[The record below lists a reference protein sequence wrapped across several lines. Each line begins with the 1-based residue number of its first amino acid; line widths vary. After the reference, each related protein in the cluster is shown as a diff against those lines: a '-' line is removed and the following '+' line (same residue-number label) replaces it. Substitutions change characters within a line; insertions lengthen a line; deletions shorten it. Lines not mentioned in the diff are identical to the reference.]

1 MTDANAA
8 AEIACLSVT
17 ELTARYRDGSLS
29 PREALAAVLER
40 IDAFNGDVNAFRFV
54 DRVGAMAAAEA
65 SEGRWMEG
73 APLGPLDGV
82 PASVKDIVPVKGWS
96 TTYGSGVLAESGT
109 ARDDAPAVARLREAG
124 AILLGLTNTPEIG
137 WKGVTDSPAHGI
149 TRNPWN
155 LDRTPGGSSGG
166 AAAACA
172 LGMGALHIGTDG
184 GGSVRIPAAFTGVF
198 GIKASF
204 GRVPVY
210 PASAF
215 GTLSHVGPLTRCV
228 ADAAL
233 MLNVL
238 TRPDVRDWYALPD
251 ERHDYTAGLENGVKG
266 LKIAF
271 SPTLGYAAVD
281 PEIAA
286 LVRKAV
292 AALADRGAEVVQTDP
307 GFDCPQEM
315 FHHLWFPGAAFR
327 TRHLT
332 DAQRAQLDPGL
343 QEIIEQSK
351 PWGLTDYLE
360 ATQARAAFGMHM
372 RKFHET
378 YDLLVTPTLP
388 IAAFTAGEEVADA
401 TQTRWTD
408 WAAFTYPFNLTQQPA
423 ASICC
428 GFTSDGLPAGL
439 QIVGRMHDEITVLR
453 GARAYETINPPVMPT
468 EPMHGR

>member
-1 MTDANAA
+1 MNDANAA
-8 AEIACLSVT
+8 ADIANLSVT
-17 ELTARYRDGSLS
+17 ELTARYSDRSLS
-29 PREALAAVLER
+29 PREALTAVLER
-40 IDAFNGDVNAFRFV
+40 IDAFNGAVNAFRFV
-54 DRVGAMAAAEA
+54 DRVGALAAAAA
-65 SEGRWMEG
+65 SEVRWLSG

-82 PASVKDIVPVKGWS
+82 PASIKDIVPVKGWS
-96 TTYGSGVLAESGT
+96 TTYGSRVLADSRP
-109 ARDDAPAVARLREAG
+109 ARADAPAVARLREAG
-124 AILLGLTNTPEIG
+124 AVLLGLTNTPEIG

-149 TRNPWN
+149 TRNPWH

-184 GGSVRIPAAFTGVF
+184 GGSIRIPAAFTGLF

-228 ADAAL
+228 TDAAL
-233 MLNVL
+233 MLNAL
-238 TRPDVRDWYALPD
+238 SRPDARDWYALPYD
-251 ERHDYTAGLENGVKG
+251 GRDHTAGLDNGVTG
-266 LKIAF
+266 LKVAF

-281 PEIAA
+281 PEVAA
-286 LVRKAV
+286 LVRRAV
-292 AALADRGAEVVQTDP
+292 EALAAQGAVVEEIDP

-351 PWGLTDYLE
+351 AWDLSDYLD
-360 ATQARAAFGMHM
+360 ATQARAALGMHI

-378 YDLLVTPTLP
+378 YDLLLTPTLP
-388 IAAFTAGEEVADA
+388 VPAFAAGEEVADA
-401 TQTRWTD
+401 AQTRWTD
-408 WAAFTYPFNLTQQPA
+408 WAAFTYPFNPTQQPA
-423 ASICC
+423 ASIPC

-439 QIVGRMHDEITVLR
+439 QIVGRMHDEATVLR
-453 GARAYETINPPVMPT
+453 AARAYERINPPVMPT
-468 EPMHGR
+468 EPIHDR